1 MSVMCP
7 ADAELIRF
15 EKRTWLSHPGG
26 LYLKIPAYADL
37 PVVLLDITSKR
48 KKKISL
54 SLTLPADLS
63 HGNSGI
69 KEINI

>member
-15 EKRTWLSHPGG
+15 EKRTRLLHPGG

-48 KKKISL
+48 KKKSL
-54 SLTLPADLS
+54 SPTLPADLS

-69 KEINI
+69 KEIKI